1 MPTPRPTIMK
11 MAEDKDKERILKA
24 AREIQHINYK
34 RTRKSPNSSRETLQA
49 WRNWQAIY
57 KVPKGKTLKP
67 RILFPA
73 RLTFIYLFIYV
84 CFIYLLSIIWTG
96 KRNREFLQQTKAK
109 WETSTPILNP
119 F

>member
-1 MPTPRPTIMK
+1 ME
-11 MAEDKDKERILKA
+11 MAKDKERILKA

-73 RLTFIYLFIYV
+73 RLSLFIYSFMYV
-84 CFIYLLSIIWTG
+84 LFIYWVSFELE
-96 KRNREFLQQTKAK
+96 RETENFSNKQKLNEYTNTK
-109 WETSTPILNP
+109 PILKKYRNG
-119 F
+119 